1 MMHKKVR
8 KPFPEGKQTKD
19 MNSWNQ
25 DLWSD
30 ENKINLSGSD
40 GVKHVWRQPGAS
52 KYLNVNEI
60 CSFNDITIKGEIYSQ
75 KSINYS
81 ANLTWTTRKETQT
94 SLGKRWRF
102 LSRILSQGRK
112 YSLRDWIAVFRYKV
126 SDAHGNGWQRP
137 FQRWPTPLEMWMG

>member
-1 MMHKKVR
+1 MNECCQHCCRGWVGGQPVSAQTIHNTASNYSASHGRPRRKPLRKMMHKKAR
-8 KPFPEGKQTKD
+8 KPFPEDKQTKD

-25 DLWSD
+25 VLWSD
-30 ENKINLSGSD
+30 ENKTNLSGSD

-94 SLGKRWRF
+94 SLGK
-102 LSRILSQGRK
+102 
-112 YSLRDWIAVFRYKV
+112 
-126 SDAHGNGWQRP
+126 
-137 FQRWPTPLEMWMG
+137 